1 LSAID
6 NPLHD
11 QEVGSA
17 DATQD
22 TTRIDDVRIGAVRP
36 LISPA
41 LLQDELPVPPSVQT
55 LVEKTRTEIAD
66 ILHGRDDRLVM
77 IVGPC
82 SIHDHDQ
89 AIEYAHKL
97 KVAADTYKDD
107 LLIVMRV
114 YFEKPR
120 TTVGWKGY
128 INDPRLDGSFRIN
141 EGLRLAR
148 QLLLDINGLGLST
161 ATEFLDLLSPQ
172 YIADLI
178 AWGAIGARTTESQS
192 HRQLASGLS
201 CPIGFKNGT
210 DGGVQIAA
218 DAIVAARASHAF
230 MGMTKMG
237 MAAIF
242 ETRGNDDAHVIL
254 RGGKKGPNYD
264 SASVEATCVAL
275 KSAGLREQ
283 VMVAFAS
290 TGGGAGSGAAV
301 VAARA
306 PHHRR
311 HAGKSSGRRPSGSEA
326 RCAVASRR
334 IDHGCLRQLGADRA
348 GARDARRGHPQTSRR
363 LSASRDASAESGNPP
378 GSPLGESTKTHAPH
392 QPPIDPPYRGWA
404 ARDSSRPMHRS
415 PRAGLARVDAPA

>member
-1 LSAID
+1 MTSID

-11 QEVGSA
+11 REVGLA
-17 DATQD
+17 DPTQD

-41 LLQDELPVPPSVQT
+41 LLQDELPVPPDIQT
-55 LVEKTRTEIAD
+55 LVERSREAIGD
-66 ILHGRDDRLVM
+66 VLHGRDDRLVM

-89 AIEYAHKL
+89 ALDYARRL
-97 KVAADTYKDD
+97 KAIADALRDE
-107 LLIVMRV
+107 LQIVMRV

-141 EGLRLAR
+141 EGLRRAR
-148 QLLLDINGLGLST
+148 QLLLDVNGLGLPT

-178 AWGAIGARTTESQS
+178 AWGAIGARTTESPS

-201 CPIGFKNGT
+201 CPVGFKNGT
-210 DGGVQIAA
+210 EGSVQVAA
-218 DAIVAARASHAF
+218 DAVLAAKATHAF

-264 SASVEATCVAL
+264 SEGVAAACAAL
-275 KSAGLREQ
+275 KEVGRREQ
-283 VMVAFAS
+283 
-290 TGGGAGSGAAV
+290 G
-301 VAARA
+301 
-306 PHHRR
+306 
-311 HAGKSSGRRPSGSEA
+311 
-326 RCAVASRR
+326 
-334 IDHGCLRQLGADRA
+334 
-348 GARDARRGHPQTSRR
+348 
-363 LSASRDASAESGNPP
+363 
-378 GSPLGESTKTHAPH
+378 
-392 QPPIDPPYRGWA
+392 
-404 ARDSSRPMHRS
+404 
-415 PRAGLARVDAPA
+415 

>member
-1 LSAID
+1 MRSID

-11 QEVGSA
+11 REVGLA
-17 DATQD
+17 DPTQD

-41 LLQDELPVPPSVQT
+41 LLQDELPVPPDVQT
-55 LVEKTRTEIAD
+55 LVEQSREAIGD

-82 SIHDHDQ
+82 SIHDRDQ
-89 AIEYAHKL
+89 ALDYARRL
-97 KVAADTYKDD
+97 KAAADALRDE

-141 EGLRLAR
+141 EGLRCAR
-148 QLLLDINGLGLST
+148 QLLLDINGIGLPA

-172 YIADLI
+172 YIADLV
-178 AWGAIGARTTESQS
+178 AWGAIGARTTESPS

-218 DAIVAARASHAF
+218 DAIIAARASHAF

-242 ETRGNDDAHVIL
+242 ETRGNDDGHVIL

-264 SASVEATCVAL
+264 SASIEESCAVLRA
-275 KSAGLREQ
+275 AGIREQ
-283 VMVAFAS
+283 VMVDCSHANSGKSHLRQVDVAQDLAQQLS
-290 TGGGAGSGAAV
+290 HGEHRIVGVMIESNLEAGRQDLKPGVPLHYGVSITDACLGWAQTEPVLQMHAQAV
-301 VAARA
+301 RERRAAARK
-306 PHHRR
+306 R
-311 HAGKSSGRRPSGSEA
+311 
-326 RCAVASRR
+326 
-334 IDHGCLRQLGADRA
+334 
-348 GARDARRGHPQTSRR
+348 
-363 LSASRDASAESGNPP
+363 
-378 GSPLGESTKTHAPH
+378 
-392 QPPIDPPYRGWA
+392 
-404 ARDSSRPMHRS
+404 
-415 PRAGLARVDAPA
+415 